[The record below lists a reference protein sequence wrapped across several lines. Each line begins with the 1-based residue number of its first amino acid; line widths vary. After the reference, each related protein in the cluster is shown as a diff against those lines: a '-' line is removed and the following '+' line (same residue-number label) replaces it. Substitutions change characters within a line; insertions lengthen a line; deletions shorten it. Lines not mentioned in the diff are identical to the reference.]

1 MARKLSKT
9 RRGEPTVKMR
19 KQTFGSLRPFR
30 NPILKKR
37 NVRTLIKQ
45 QESKGTSLPESR
57 NITTAKGVD
66 TGRGFATSARVMLQR
81 PFVKPPF
88 TTRPGKTVHKAPK
101 VNSAIRNRKQ
111 GP

>member
-1 MARKLSKT
+1 MARRLSKK
-9 RRGEPTVKMR
+9 RKGEPSVKMR
-19 KQTFGSLRPFR
+19 SQSYGALRPFR

-45 QESKGTSLPESR
+45 QESKGTSLPESK

-66 TGRGFATSARVMLQR
+66 TGRGFATSARIMLQR
-81 PFVKPPF
+81 PFVKPSF
-88 TTRPGKTVHKAPK
+88 TTRPGKTVHKAAK